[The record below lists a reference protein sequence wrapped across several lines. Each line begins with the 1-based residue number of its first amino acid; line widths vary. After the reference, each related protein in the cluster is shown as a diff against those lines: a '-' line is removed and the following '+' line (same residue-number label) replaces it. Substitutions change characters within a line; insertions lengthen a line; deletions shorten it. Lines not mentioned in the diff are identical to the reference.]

1 MGFYFLLALI
11 LKCTLILC
19 FVTPDHLTSQNSV
32 RTVFALQEPVVIF
45 MFEEVDVKV
54 NYSLPCADSYVSIYI
69 EHLKENDIF
78 NVLSNSTIT
87 IPCDANG
94 DSSTLGN
101 GRNKTLSIDGVLT
114 LRLRSTVIGLSRLGL
129 AIRDQG
135 SNILQYDEV
144 GGISMYNSSF
154 EPQPGVRI
162 DANGGAVTHWFPVT
176 VLRKMR
182 PVDHIFRYLLG
193 FMVILLTMGFGCKLD
208 MGVVKECLRR
218 PVAPGI
224 GFGCQYLLMPL
235 IGYGVARLVPLGDKS
250 VSLGVFLCGVCP
262 GGGLSNIY
270 TYLLDGD
277 VSLSIT
283 MTFVSSVA
291 SIGMMPLWIYTLGST
306 LVDDSSDIR
315 IPYLNILQVIAS
327 VVIPL
332 FIGIFI
338 KYKFTKVALFII
350 KVLKPTTLVCIIV
363 FLTVGIWS
371 NLYIFKMFRPVHVLA
386 GCLLPY
392 FGYLLGGVIA
402 VILRQPKARVV
413 TIALETGMQNIGIA
427 MLVLLLSFPP
437 PLGDIATVAPLSSA
451 MMTPIP
457 PFVVTIVYNVYV
469 KFFKKY
475 EPVNVNDEK
484 IDVQSKNIVEKLSS
498 V

>member
-250 VSLGVFLCGVCP
+250 VSLGVFLCG
-262 GGGLSNIY
+262 
-270 TYLLDGD
+270 
-277 VSLSIT
+277 
-283 MTFVSSVA
+283 
-291 SIGMMPLWIYTLGST
+291 MMPLWIYTLGST

-315 IPYLNILQVIAS
+315 IPYLNILQ
-327 VVIPL
+327 
-332 FIGIFI
+332 
-338 KYKFTKVALFII
+338 
-350 KVLKPTTLVCIIV
+350 PTTLVCIIV

-484 IDVQSKNIVEKLSS
+484 IDVQSKNIVEKL
-498 V
+498 

>member
-11 LKCTLILC
+11 LKCTFILC
-19 FVTPDHLTSQNSV
+19 SVTPDHLTSQNTA

-45 MFEEVDVKV
+45 MFEEVEVKV

-78 NVLSNSTIT
+78 NVLSNSTVT

-94 DSSTLGN
+94 DTSTLGN

-129 AIRDQG
+129 VIRGQG
-135 SNILQYDEV
+135 SNILQDDEG
-144 GGISMYNSSF
+144 GGIMMYNSSF

-182 PVDHIFRYLLG
+182 PVDHIFLYVLG

-315 IPYLNILQVIAS
+315 IPYLNILQ
-327 VVIPL
+327 
-332 FIGIFI
+332 
-338 KYKFTKVALFII
+338 
-350 KVLKPTTLVCIIV
+350 
-363 FLTVGIWS
+363 
-371 NLYIFKMFRPVHVLA
+371 MFRPVHVLA